1 MRRPVPDPAIRRSL
15 ARLPLLHGVPEG
27 QVLFRRGDPGE
38 GLLILLDGLLR
49 LHVST
54 GAGRELTLGLA
65 GSRCAGSG
73 RSR

>member
-1 MRRPVPDPAIRRSL
+1 
-15 ARLPLLHGVPEG
+15 VPEG